1 MHDGVK
7 AMKNWQTFLHRIK
20 AAVFP
25 VSIAALILAFL
36 WSLCAGA
43 VSYSVSELL
52 ALPDIMLYVRFPR
65 VVAALFAGAGL
76 AGTGVI
82 IQTLLGNSL
91 AGPNIIGVNSG
102 AGFMTLI
109 AALLF
114 PLIPQMQPL
123 AAFLGALI
131 SVLMVYLLSR
141 KAGTS
146 KVTILLSGVVLNS
159 LLNAA
164 SEALCT
170 FFPDIHM
177 SYSAFRVGGLASVQ
191 TSVLYPAAA
200 IITVLFIIVQ
210 TRADTLEL
218 LSLGDE
224 AAFTLGVS
232 VKKYRLLFLVCAA
245 GMAGAAVS
253 FAGLIGFLGLIVPHG
268 ARLIVG
274 DEIKKLFPLSV
285 LWGAVLLLIC
295 DAIARTAFAPFKLS
309 VGIVISIIGTPIFI
323 RMLLKRKVG

>member
-7 AMKNWQTFLHRIK
+7 AMKSLLSFFQSK
-20 AAVFP
+20 KAVFA
-25 VSIAALILAFL
+25 VSILSLILAIVI
-36 WSLCAGA
+36 SLCVG
-43 VSYSVSELL
+43 VVMYSPAELL
-52 ALPDIMLYVRFPR
+52 EMPAILRFIRFPR
-65 VVAALFAGAGL
+65 VMAAVFAGAGL
-76 AGTGVI
+76 AGAGVI

-109 AALLF
+109 AALVF

-123 AAFLGALI
+123 AAFVGALF
-131 SVLMVYLLSR
+131 SVMMIYLLSR

-146 KVTILLSGVVLNS
+146 KMTILLSGVVLNS

-177 SYSAFRVGGLASVQ
+177 SYAAFRIGGLSTVQ
-191 TSVLYPAAA
+191 TSVLYPAA
-200 IITVLFIIVQ
+200 ILITVLFIIVQ
-210 TRADTLEL
+210 LRANTLEL
-218 LSLGDE
+218 LSLGDDT
-224 AAFTLGVS
+224 AFTLGVS

-268 ARLIVG
+268 ARLVVG

-285 LWGAVLLLIC
+285 LWGSLLLLVC
-295 DAIARTAFAPFKLS
+295 DTVARTTFAPFELS
-309 VGIVISIIGTPIFI
+309 VGIVISIIGAPIFI